1 MRDHFQIFK
10 IRWRAQGH
18 GSSTSCIYYHFK
30 YNDTIGERGAHFINK
45 KLGEIRTWG
54 NVVKQGRCNILR
66 ITRLR
71 SPTKM
76 KDNEISNGRNCRT
89 IERKPISSC

>member
-1 MRDHFQIFK
+1 MRDHFQILK

-18 GSSTSCIYYHFK
+18 GSSAACIYYHFK
-30 YNDTIGERGAHFINK
+30 NDTTGERGFISSI
-45 KLGEIRTWG
+45 KLGEIRTWD

-66 ITRLR
+66 ITRLG
-71 SPTKM
+71 SPTKT

-89 IERKPISSC
+89 IEIKPISSC